1 MVVVMCVHEK
11 NFPLQW
17 LVVSKSQQGAA
28 VFFAKTTQVYQQVLN
43 NRLRSAWLD
52 EIYVK
57 KGTRDLL
64 YDDRV
69 LSCGKVW

>member
-1 MVVVMCVHEK
+1 MRLQKGIRYFKNHVTFHNVTWEVFCIVMCVHEK

-43 NRLRSAWLD
+43 NRLRSA
-52 EIYVK
+52 
-57 KGTRDLL
+57 
-64 YDDRV
+64 
-69 LSCGKVW
+69 